1 MLPHGVQE
9 SQSPTSRKPSS
20 FAEEVL
26 SKATELGR
34 PKGGLAPPSVAPP
47 VQPDEDSGLPP
58 PPDDDISHR
67 PSTTSYADID
77 LPAPPPLEVVDV
89 YDREM
94 PVHYVVLYDY
104 EATQPDDLTLV
115 EGSSLLLLLERSDG
129 WSQGINAQGQLGFF
143 PHSYVRP
150 LEHGEHT
157 TMPSVCHHRNPC
169 CGPSICLPLCTTY
182 PSFACAL
189 FDAQCLFVLAC
200 CGVSIDQ
207 PLPLPLRSTWLLS
220 SPVRGC
226 QCCSLS
232 IGVLWA

>member
-157 TMPSVCHHRNPC
+157 TMPSVRVLCKSIYLLACAVCARLLALWLTRNACSDWRVVAFRLTNPC
-169 CGPSICLPLCTTY
+169 PCP
-182 PSFACAL
+182 CAL
-189 FDAQCLFVLAC
+189 LGC
-200 CGVSIDQ
+200 CRLLCVVANAAHCPSVCSG
-207 PLPLPLRSTWLLS
+207 LRL
-220 SPVRGC
+220 V
-226 QCCSLS
+226 
-232 IGVLWA
+232 